1 MFPQQPL
8 DQNIYVLDTFWWLH
22 RTGRS
27 ASPLVVE
34 AVRRM
39 SLQGVVLA
47 RRRRLSTG
55 IASAVRRLLVDV
67 LTTRRQLGLQI
78 LRAENIQLHTSTL
91 PSLLRWEE
99 PDLNLR
105 LQIQHSSA
113 ERDFKEVNATV
124 DKCQNKD
131 L

>member
-1 MFPQQPL
+1 
-8 DQNIYVLDTFWWLH
+8 
-22 RTGRS
+22 
-27 ASPLVVE
+27 
-34 AVRRM
+34 M

-91 PSLLRWEE
+91 PSLLR
-99 PDLNLR
+99 
-105 LQIQHSSA
+105 
-113 ERDFKEVNATV
+113 
-124 DKCQNKD
+124 
-131 L
+131 